1 MPLLEETFDSNRSH
15 LHRHSDTQR
24 RNLQLVELSNYR
36 TLSEDQIKFALKM
49 YFKVVDKAGEQQ
61 KYKDLLALIGHPSAA
76 EPA

>member
-1 MPLLEETFDSNRSH
+1 
-15 LHRHSDTQR
+15 
-24 RNLQLVELSNYR
+24 
-36 TLSEDQIKFALKM
+36 M